1 MTMTEFSVMT
11 TPEIYIEP
19 RVDGFY
25 WFLIGEF
32 NSHVLNQGK
41 AKTYKTALK
50 HGQEAL
56 YAYLETVST

>member
-1 MTMTEFSVMT
+1 MTNTEFSVMT
-11 TPEIYIEP
+11 APEIYIEP
-19 RVDGFY
+19 REDGFY

-50 HGQEAL
+50 YGQESL
-56 YAYLETVST
+56 WAYLETVNA